1 VGKLTTTRDPLFI
14 IGTGRC
20 GSTVFHDLLAQHP
33 RVTWLSHLTNRHPTR
48 PQLNSLLLKFFAVPG
63 ADRILRKQWY
73 PVEAYRFWDHYY
85 RGFGMPYRDLFAED
99 LFPGCIE
106 PLRAAARACVTPARP
121 HLLCKITGW
130 PRLGFL
136 NTVYPQAKFINVI
149 RDGRA
154 VAASLLRVKFWRGW
168 HGPDSWGWGPLSTE
182 QNERWKGYRHSFVA
196 LAGLQWEILMDAY
209 ERTKHIVPPERMLEV
224 RYEELCADPIGV
236 TRRAADFAV
245 LDFPEAFQRRVERL
259 RLESRNDKWKQGL
272 SAEQQGVLNEC
283 IRGPLSRWGY

>member
-1 VGKLTTTRDPLFI
+1 LRIDHSLIVVRAARAHRTRSVTGSEPHSPGRSFTDERTHGVGKLTTYRDPLFI

-33 RVTWLSHLTNRHPTR
+33 RVTWLSGLTNRHPAR

-85 RGFGMPYRDLFAED
+85 RGFGMPYRDLDAED
-99 LFPGCIE
+99 LFPGSIQ
-106 PLRAAARACVTPARP
+106 PLRAAAQACVTPARP

-154 VAASLLRVKFWRGW
+154 
-168 HGPDSWGWGPLSTE
+168 
-182 QNERWKGYRHSFVA
+182 
-196 LAGLQWEILMDAY
+196 
-209 ERTKHIVPPERMLEV
+209 
-224 RYEELCADPIGV
+224 
-236 TRRAADFAV
+236 
-245 LDFPEAFQRRVERL
+245 
-259 RLESRNDKWKQGL
+259 
-272 SAEQQGVLNEC
+272 
-283 IRGPLSRWGY
+283 